1 MRMARSTV
9 AGTDEL
15 PPLKFAAAEQSVQFL
30 PTNKLDH
37 RSSSLT
43 QAHVNG
49 RRHRMEMHM
58 KHIMKFASAI
68 GLAATLMSGT
78 ARVAIAQVD
87 DPPGSVF
94 QDRGL
99 RESEGLPALPG
110 PRAAARRA
118 YAYGSYGLYNN
129 YVPERSPAIHY
140 RTIHHS
146 RSK

>member
-1 MRMARSTV
+1 
-9 AGTDEL
+9 
-15 PPLKFAAAEQSVQFL
+15 
-30 PTNKLDH
+30 
-37 RSSSLT
+37 
-43 QAHVNG
+43 
-49 RRHRMEMHM
+49 M
-58 KHIMKFASAI
+58 KHITKFAFAI
-68 GLAATLMSGT
+68 GLATTLISGT
-78 ARVAIAQVD
+78 AGIAIAQVD

-118 YAYGSYGLYNN
+118 YAYGAYGLYNS
-129 YVPERSPAIHY
+129 YVPQRPPAIHH